1 MAHPVSKWILG
12 DRAAKIPVTYGGRD
26 IQQLAGK
33 LSVKY
38 DSLCNWRTTA
48 LAYAESERH
57 TGNPFTVYE
66 VFNHQPDRVELVK
79 SKIWTVNEARAEIRI
94 RNGTTCLGN
103 SDDDSGWNDRSDLV
117 GNHSPCIYRL
127 LNDSGRVI
135 RVGQA
140 KGDLRKRLNG
150 YHHESWWSEVAGV
163 KTFAVSL
170 QALTVAE
177 ANEIHRWHPRH
188 NDHCPKCGILLNRR

>member
-1 MAHPVSKWILG
+1 
-12 DRAAKIPVTYGGRD
+12 
-26 IQQLAGK
+26 
-33 LSVKY
+33 
-38 DSLCNWRTTA
+38 
-48 LAYAESERH
+48 
-57 TGNPFTVYE
+57 VYE
-66 VFNHQPDRVELVK
+66 VFNHQPDRVELVE

-94 RNGTTCLGN
+94 RNGTAGLGN

-117 GNHSPCIYRL
+117 GKHSPCIYRL

-163 KTFAVSL
+163 KTFAVPL

-177 ANEIHRWHPRH
+177 ANEIHRWHPS
-188 NDHCPKCGILLNRR
+188 KAAALGIVSWAKAWASLTRPCYRMGRCECSRLVIMSV